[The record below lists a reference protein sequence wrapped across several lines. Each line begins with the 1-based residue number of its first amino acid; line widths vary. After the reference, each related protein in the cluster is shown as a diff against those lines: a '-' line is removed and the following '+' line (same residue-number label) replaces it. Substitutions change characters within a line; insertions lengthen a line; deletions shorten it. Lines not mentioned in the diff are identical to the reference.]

1 MGRLTAN
8 QWWHRSFCHPMN
20 KNSAA
25 SLAARYAQDGFVVI
39 PDLLSGAECDRLKVE
54 ARQVL
59 DHHAKPGA
67 SVYVHVAVV
76 SPAFRALA
84 EDPRVVAILKP
95 VMPQGVM
102 FLSDKIVYKAPD
114 KTFPTPWHIDC
125 FYWRNTR
132 PKLSVWI
139 PLDDATAENGTLTV
153 VPGSHNKDWRMVKMG
168 LPSGDFQYEING
180 GDWREGDVVTCAI
193 QRGTAIIFS
202 DRLVHGST
210 RNTAGKDR
218 YAIIST
224 YHAPAADEPFDRDFP
239 ARKVLVP
246 AAQG

>member
-1 MGRLTAN
+1 MKKTAA
-8 QWWHRSFCHPMN
+8 H
-20 KNSAA
+20 
-25 SLAARYAQDGFVVI
+25 SLAERYDRDGFVIV
-39 PDLLSGAECDRLKVE
+39 PDLFSVEECDRLKAE
-54 ARQVL
+54 ARHVL
-59 DHHAKPGA
+59 DTQAKPGA
-67 SVYVHVAVV
+67 SVYVHIAVV

-84 EDPRVVAILKP
+84 EDPRVVDVLAE

-102 FLSDKIVYKAPD
+102 FLSDKIVYKSAS
-114 KTFPTPWHIDC
+114 KTFATPWHIDF

-153 VPGSHNKDWRMVKMG
+153 VPGSHKRDWNMVKIG
-168 LPSGDFQYEING
+168 LPSGDFQYEINDG
-180 GDWREGDVVTCAI
+180 TWRDGDIVTCNI
-193 QRGTAIIFS
+193 KRGSVIVFS

-224 YHAPAADEPFDRDFP
+224 YHTPGADEPFDLDFP

-246 AAQG
+246 AAG